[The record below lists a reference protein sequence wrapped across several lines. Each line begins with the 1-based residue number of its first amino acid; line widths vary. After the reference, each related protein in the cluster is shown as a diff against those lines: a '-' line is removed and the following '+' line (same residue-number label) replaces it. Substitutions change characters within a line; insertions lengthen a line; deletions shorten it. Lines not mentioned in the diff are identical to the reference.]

1 MNQTEEELRAKWDQ
15 RHQDA
20 EDPGHV
26 ARVLEENLYLLPA
39 RGKALDLA
47 CGRGANALALATA
60 GLDVHAWD
68 LSSVGIAR
76 LDVAAL
82 EQGLT
87 VHAAVRDVIKNPPEP
102 NTFDV
107 ILVSYFLDRN
117 LVSAIVSALKPGG
130 LLFYQTFSQLAVS
143 DCGPTSA
150 DFRLAENELLHL
162 FRELKVR
169 VYREEST
176 LGDTCN
182 GWRDLAML
190 IAEKQQGS

>member
-1 MNQTEEELRAKWDQ
+1 MNQTEENLRAKWDQ
-15 RHQDA
+15 RHQNT
-20 EDPGHV
+20 EDLGQV
-26 ARVLEENLYLLPA
+26 ARVLEENLHLLPA

-47 CGRGANALALATA
+47 CGRGANALMLATA

-68 LSSVGIAR
+68 LSPVGIAR

-82 EQGLT
+82 EQDLI
-87 VHAAVRDVIKNPPEP
+87 VHSVVRDVIKNPPEP

-107 ILVSYFLDRN
+107 ILISYFLDRN
-117 LVSAIVSALKPGG
+117 LISAIVSALKPGG

-143 DCGPTSA
+143 DCGPASA

-190 IAEKQQGS
+190 IAEK